1 MPFYGLDRGI
11 DKAFVDWGIKDPGT
25 VAHKRASETLDAT
38 EAGNNEARDR
48 ALHRLNEIA
57 ENTSSNNTKG
67 LTKAGCAGSKAL
79 QQRTPGETDTGIST
93 TLEQIDRVQ
102 DQEADTLDRSSR
114 HVVT

>member
-25 VAHKRASETLDAT
+25 VAHERASEALDAT

-67 LTKAGCAGSKAL
+67 LTKAQAVLEAL
-79 QQRTPGETDTGIST
+79 QQRTPDETDTGIST
-93 TLEQIDRVQ
+93 HWSRSIAYRTKRQTHPIDQ
-102 DQEADTLDRSSR
+102 AGMW
-114 HVVT
+114 